1 MVSVY
6 IPQFK
11 QMRVEFGNDVIISWV
26 LKSYIL
32 DIEIPSTWY
41 VYDFN
46 VYDLNFNIY
55 VVTLHLLFDW
65 YYIFSF
71 WLFMIASIIEFYVFL
86 YLLFTS

>member
-1 MVSVY
+1 MMLESPEY
-6 IPQFK
+6 WSLTF
-11 QMRVEFGNDVIISWV
+11 W
-26 LKSYIL
+26 

-41 VYDFN
+41 VYDYD

-55 VVTLHLLFDW
+55 VVTLHLLFDL

-86 YLLFTS
+86 